1 MDYSIRENPTP
12 VSHSTQTT
20 MYYTPYDAMYGETV
34 YDRAPLNMDNGDWCA
49 VIAPDYLRAN
59 GTTSFIEISGQVF
72 DNVRYEET
80 ETLYYQMR
88 RARPTDPAVGE
99 LMPVGDGVMPMLVCA
114 MACII
119 LIYRK
124 KRVRQQ

>member
-1 MDYSIRENPTP
+1 MREYPTP
-12 VSHSTQTT
+12 VNNLNQTT
-20 MYYTPYDAMYGETV
+20 TYYTPYNVVYGESV
-34 YDRAPLNMDNGDWCA
+34 YDYAPLNMGGGDWG
-49 VIAPDYLRAN
+49 VVLAPDYLRAN
-59 GTTSFIEISGQVF
+59 GTTSFMEISGQVF

-80 ETLYYQMR
+80 ETPYYQMR

-99 LMPVGDGVMPMLVCA
+99 LMPIGDGVMPMLVCA

-124 KRVRQQ
+124 KRARQQ